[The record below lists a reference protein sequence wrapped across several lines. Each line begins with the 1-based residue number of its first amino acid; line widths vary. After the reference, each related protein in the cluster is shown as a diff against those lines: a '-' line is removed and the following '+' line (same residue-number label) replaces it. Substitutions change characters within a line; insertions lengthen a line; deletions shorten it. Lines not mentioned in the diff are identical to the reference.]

1 MSLALRDLDIVSKYQ
16 GEAGFIKWLS
26 PGLGLEHLTQEKQGS
41 RQRLLGAS

>member
-1 MSLALRDLDIVSKYQ
+1 MSLALRDLDMVSKYQ